1 MPVFLGDKWALYRSG
16 YFCQCGACPGVFG
29 KAVIFMCSFVA
40 HFRILLPGTSDA
52 GGVVFSLLGIG
63 KREGRIRKTVCRRR
77 DSGFSLASGKALRQG
92 ER

>member
-1 MPVFLGDKWALYRSG
+1 MPVFLGDKWALSVGIFLSMWCVSRGVRESGDIYVFVRSTL
-16 YFCQCGACPGVFG
+16 PD
-29 KAVIFMCSFVA
+29 FVA
-40 HFRILLPGTSDA
+40 GHERCRWRCL
-52 GGVVFSLLGIG
+52 FSLLGIG

>member
-1 MPVFLGDKWALYRSG
+1 MGFIGRDIFVNVVRVPGCLGSGDIYVFVRSTL
-16 YFCQCGACPGVFG
+16 PD
-29 KAVIFMCSFVA
+29 FVA
-40 HFRILLPGTSDA
+40 GHERCRWCCL
-52 GGVVFSLLGIG
+52 FSLLGIG